1 MDEVLVALVAFVG
14 ALNIFN
20 LRLFQKSKRPER
32 KSIGEIARENRVFNW
47 RLSEEESKRF
57 HKKSKA
63 IYYPAFAKY
72 CLARL
77 SPLVFYTLF
86 IIFYLY
92 DLKLGSIVLA
102 PIMLILSVLSF
113 MVIIIYGKWISDA
126 HPSSSIS

>member
-1 MDEVLVALVAFVG
+1 MDEVLVAFVVFVG
-14 ALNIFN
+14 TLNAFN
-20 LRLFQKSKRPER
+20 IILFRESKRPER
-32 KSIGEIARENRVFNW
+32 KSIGEIARKNRVFNW
-47 RLSEEESKRF
+47 RLSEEEHKRF
-57 HKKSKA
+57 YKESKD
-63 IYYPAFAKY
+63 IYYPAFAKH

-113 MVIIIYGKWISDA
+113 MVIIIYGEWISDA
-126 HPSSSIS
+126 HPLSSIS